1 MAASEPK
8 RTRARTPRAT
18 TQTIEQLEARI
29 VEVREADRDAMQ
41 QIAELL
47 RELAVTLPAESKL
60 PLRFAK
66 AAKSIDAYTGGGILD
81 PADADWYVE
90 TVAREGGADEE
101 DAALRGILRACE
113 RIPASSIRA
122 RSVGM
127 FANALREIV
136 AE

>member
-1 MAASEPK
+1 MAAVEPK
-8 RTRARTPRAT
+8 RTPARTQSAT
-18 TQTIEQLEARI
+18 TQTIEQIEARL

-41 QIAELL
+41 RIADLL
-47 RELAVTLPAESKL
+47 RELAVTLPIESKL

-81 PADADWYVE
+81 PAGADWYVE
-90 TVAREGGADEE
+90 TVVREHGEDEE

-113 RIPASSIRA
+113 RMPASSTRA

-127 FANALREIV
+127 FADALRSIV
-136 AE
+136 GE